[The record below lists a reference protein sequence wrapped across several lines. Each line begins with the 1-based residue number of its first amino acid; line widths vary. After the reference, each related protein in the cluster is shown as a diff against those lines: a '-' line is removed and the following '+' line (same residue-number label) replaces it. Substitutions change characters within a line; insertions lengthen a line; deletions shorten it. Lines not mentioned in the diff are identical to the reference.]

1 MCCRIP
7 GEPETSC
14 SCFCLIAPHTPVF
27 QDVNTDGQPSH
38 GQAWRFP
45 ILLGS
50 VSKVLHTWMKLRG
63 QFTQPTLLG
72 VCGGSQ
78 PMKHAQA

>member
-14 SCFCLIAPHTPVF
+14 LSFRSFTHHTPVF
-27 QDVNTDGQPSH
+27 QNVSTDGRTSH
-38 GQAWRFP
+38 GQTWRFP

-78 PMKHAQA
+78 R